1 MRGGR
6 IFSHALFLDTEKV
19 STQAEESRM
28 FEFWSIMCLVI
39 GLPIIFWFAKVVD
52 SKSDWDEDLDD
63 TDVQP
68 LLGVVAPKKKD
79 EEEK

>member
-1 MRGGR
+1 
-6 IFSHALFLDTEKV
+6 
-19 STQAEESRM
+19 M